1 MDYCKCVYKCI
12 RVCEPTCVHDHVTMR
27 ELKIVLDEP
36 SGRGTNNLARI
47 MANRKAFLLD

>member
-1 MDYCKCVYKCI
+1 M
-12 RVCEPTCVHDHVTMR
+12 HDHVTMR

-47 MANRKAFLLD
+47 VVNTCRTAFLLD